1 MLFYPGEF
9 SMTAVWLVAMIV
21 LLIIEGIVPGL
32 VSIWFA
38 IGAFAAMISAIL
50 GAPLWLQVLWFF
62 AVSILTLCLTRPFAK
77 KYVNSRATPT
87 NADML
92 IGKECVV
99 TEEIDNVLGTG
110 AVTVGG
116 KVWTARTEEPDGKAE
131 TGTLAAEGGE
141 QRLHCFFHVGNAN
154 SPVTHRDFY
163 GIVLIHGGIYVNL
176 SHTVGVSVDN
186 AVRYRLAHRRFDVG
200 YLIDRRVKLSRK
212 RRNG

>member
-1 MLFYPGEF
+1 MLFYPGGF

-99 TEEIDNVLGTG
+99 TEAIDNVLGTG
-110 AVTVGG
+110 AVTVSG

-131 TGTLAAEGGE
+131 TGK
-141 QRLHCFFHVGNAN
+141 VM
-154 SPVTHRDFY
+154 
-163 GIVLIHGGIYVNL
+163 
-176 SHTVGVSVDN
+176 TV
-186 AVRYRLAHRRFDVG
+186 VR
-200 YLIDRRVKLSRK
+200 IDGVKLIVK
-212 RRNG
+212 